1 MPKPQK
7 ANIANIFSNEPVVKP
22 KVLDP
27 AEKAKKQMIFHMP
40 ETAKKQFDHLA
51 IEIGKTKQALM
62 AEAVNDLFVKYG
74 KPPIA

>member
-1 MPKPQK
+1 
-7 ANIANIFSNEPVVKP
+7 
-22 KVLDP
+22 
-27 AEKAKKQMIFHMP
+27 MIFHMP